1 MHHLDDTCTALAGIE
16 LGEFILTCWLVPYA
30 VYKTKVYFQNCGYNN
45 GYQLTDAA
53 VITMANNCPELVS
66 VGFGGPDCEHTDQA
80 LVALAESCS
89 KLTSVAYIESK
100 LVTNEGVEMFAAK
113 LPNLLKVSFHMCDG
127 LSDEAA
133 DSLATH
139 CRDLVAVNVEYCH
152 LTSAAVFYFARCKS
166 LVRVNF
172 IYFISCKVEDT
183 AGSIIVLVS
192 VLTTPS
198 SILSGDSFYADMHIF
213 NEIS

>member
-1 MHHLDDTCTALAGIE
+1 
-16 LGEFILTCWLVPYA
+16 
-30 VYKTKVYFQNCGYNN
+30 
-45 GYQLTDAA
+45 
-53 VITMANNCPELVS
+53 MANNCPELVS

-113 LPNLLKVSFHMCDG
+113 LPNLLKVSFHLCDG

-152 LTSAAVFYFARCKS
+152 LMTAAAVSYFARCKS
-166 LVRVNF
+166 LVRVSF
-172 IYFISCKVEDT
+172 IHFISCKVEDA

-192 VLTTPS
+192 ALTTPS
-198 SILSGDSFYADMHIF
+198 SILSGDSFYADMRIF
-213 NEIS
+213 NENSR